1 MDLKR
6 IEKGKNM
13 NLYEKSNTYDEW
25 YIDSQIKRTNEVIN
39 ALKKPNLNLNEIS
52 YEIYRT
58 EQTRVQNSYSLYI
71 FTILIGALIVVL
83 IENLLRSLRKRNN

>member
-1 MDLKR
+1 
-6 IEKGKNM
+6 M

-39 ALKKPNLNLNEIS
+39 ALKKPNLNLDEIS